1 MILEVCSIHLPLP
14 ASLQEFTRRRF
25 APVLRPFLAQLLRI
39 EVVLREQHGKAPL
52 DRHCSVTLHSAEP
65 HPRIVV
71 HGTGAGSRAA
81 VRAAGHA
88 LSQALS
94 RAWPALTQMP
104 LTAGKFRRLR
114 PAADRTLLEP
124 SIRVTTLDNERLRRL
139 LADGQHTW
147 SREATAALLDE
158 LDRANIVAPESIEQ
172 DVVTMNSR
180 LLFRDEDTG
189 HTREVS
195 LVYPA
200 DDVTQP
206 DRVSILAPI
215 GSALLGLT
223 VGQAIDWL
231 LPHGWRKRLR
241 VVQMLYQPEA
251 AGHLHL

>member
-1 MILEVCSIHLPLP
+1 
-14 ASLQEFTRRRF
+14 
-25 APVLRPFLAQLLRI
+25 
-39 EVVLREQHGKAPL
+39 
-52 DRHCSVTLHSAEP
+52 
-65 HPRIVV
+65 
-71 HGTGAGSRAA
+71 
-81 VRAAGHA
+81 
-88 LSQALS
+88 
-94 RAWPALTQMP
+94 MP

-114 PAADRTLLEP
+114 PAADRALLEP

-139 LADGQHTW
+139 LADGQYTCD
-147 SREATAALLDE
+147 REATAALLDE
-158 LDRANIVAPESIEQ
+158 LDRANIVAPESIAD

-189 HTREVS
+189 DTREVS

-200 DDVTQP
+200 DEATQP
-206 DRVSILAPI
+206 DRVSVLAPI

-231 LPHGWRKRLR
+231 LPQGWRKRLR